1 MAGQDAV
8 YLLVESN
15 MDLIHKNLTEN
26 YFKKYISCFTR
37 LVVVEAWI
45 WFAVGSAVGNDFA
58 VEVVNVDLLH
68 LLEGR

>member
-1 MAGQDAV
+1 M
-8 YLLVESN
+8 
-15 MDLIHKNLTEN
+15 
-26 YFKKYISCFTR
+26 R